1 MAVNRRSLFALLLI
15 LSLLLGTV
23 TPAFAQEPVP
33 AAPDA
38 TTPRIY
44 LPAIQSGSQSATD
57 IAQTP
62 QPQPGPL
69 TAGEAPLL
77 ESSESAAKPEVAASA
92 QGTPDQFRV
101 ASVIVVLED
110 GADPSAAVA
119 AGGGQVVHRY
129 TKVFNGVSM
138 VLPQDNVGDVASAQ
152 GVKAVYL
159 DELVQLDTDASPAFI
174 GAPAAWA
181 QLGGQESAGEGVI
194 VGILDS
200 GIWPEHPSVSDP
212 DPSGKPYAP
221 PPVVPGSNGIVPR
234 PAPGPGI
241 PPLPRS
247 TCDFGDTAWNA
258 NDAPFACNNKL
269 IGAYDFID
277 TYRVAVGLLPTE
289 FDSARDDNGHGTHT
303 LTTSA
308 GNAGVAASMYG
319 VDRGVVSGIAPRAHV
334 IAYRVCGDLGC
345 YQSDS
350 VAAIEQAILDGV
362 NVINFSI
369 SGGNNPFSDAV
380 EQAFLEAYENGV
392 FVAASAGNSGPT
404 AETVAHRGP
413 WVTTVAASTSDRH
426 FLSTLT
432 LTADNGDTLNLTGA
446 TVTPG
451 VSTPLP
457 VVVNTADPL
466 CQVPAAPGSFAGQ
479 IVVCDR
485 GVNARVNKSF
495 NVSQGGA
502 AGMIL
507 RNLALQGLNTDNH
520 FVPSVHLDGPEGAQL
535 GAFLGSHTGVV
546 ASFTGGTATTVQ
558 GDVIAS
564 FSSRGGPLQ
573 TLGVSKPDIT
583 APGVQILAGHTP
595 LPATEDGGFPG
606 QLFQAIQGTSMSSPH
621 IAGVAALLKDL
632 HPDWTP
638 GQIKSAIMTTAKI
651 AGVVKEDGT
660 TPASAFDTGSG
671 RVDVAA
677 ASNPGLTFDETA
689 TNYAA
694 LQNSMWNANYPSL
707 YLPDMPGKITVKRT
721 VRSVDSRARNWRVSV
736 FAPADVRI
744 TVPKQ
749 IRLNPGESVTFDIAV
764 DASFVPMGETRFA
777 TIEFKQGDKTLR
789 FPVTLVRGQPDV
801 YTTKVCDPASIARG
815 ATTNCTI
822 TLVNNTFNTAEADF
836 FDQLPNQLRL
846 VPETVVNATVWGNSV
861 IYKGP
866 LAGAQPPIVTIAADP
881 GGSPAGGYLPLSLF
895 PSSVLIS
902 GGDETIT
909 NFTVPAF
916 TYAGKSWNRLGIVSN
931 GYVVV
936 GGGTSA
942 DINFIN
948 QSLPDAQRPNNVLA
962 PFWSDLNPA
971 AGGAMRINT
980 LTDGVNTWIIVDYEA
995 VREYSTTRTASFQ
1008 MWIRTGTVE
1017 DITFTYGTIQG
1028 NGDGGF
1034 LTVGAENEFGNSGQN
1049 YYVDGVGTL
1058 PAAGTEL
1065 RVTSVPGAPGETR
1078 VITYQAV
1085 GHRKGVW
1092 ANCGY
1097 LCAKDIVTGANIFDG
1112 ESVAC
1117 FIGEV
1122 K

>member
-15 LSLLLGTV
+15 VSLLLTTV
-23 TPAFAQEPVP
+23 TPVFAQDAAP
-33 AAPDA
+33 ASPDA

-44 LPAIQSGSQSATD
+44 LPAIQSGSQTVTE

-62 QPQPGPL
+62 QPQPEPGPL
-69 TAGEAPLL
+69 TVGEALAP
-77 ESSESAAKPEVAASA
+77 ESSESAVKPEVAASA

-138 VLPQDNVGDVASAQ
+138 VLPSDNVGDVASAQ

-200 GIWPEHPSVSDP
+200 GIWPEHPSVADP

-221 PPVVPGSNGIVPR
+221 PPVVPGANGFAGGAPR
-234 PAPGPGI
+234 N
-241 PPLPRS
+241 

-277 TYRVAVGLLPTE
+277 TYKAFVGLLPTE

-334 IAYRVCGDLGC
+334 IAYRVCGDAGC
-345 YQSDS
+345 YNSDS
-350 VAAIEQAILDGV
+350 IAAVEQAILDGV

-369 SGGNNPFSDAV
+369 SGGNNPFGDAV
-380 EQAFLEAYENGV
+380 ELAFLDAYDNGV

-457 VVVNTADPL
+457 VVINTADPL

-535 GAFLGSHTGVV
+535 GAFLSSHTGIV
-546 ASFTGGTATTVQ
+546 ASFTGGTATAVQ

-564 FSSRGGPLQ
+564 FSSRGGPAQ

-736 FAPADVRI
+736 SAPADVRI

-764 DASFVPMGETRFA
+764 DASFVPVGETRFA

-815 ATTNCTI
+815 ATTTCTI
-822 TLVNNTFNTAEADF
+822 TLVNTTFNTAEADF

-866 LAGAQPPIVTIAADP
+866 LAGAQPPIVTIGDAN
-881 GGSPAGGYLPLSLF
+881 GTSPAGYLPLSLF
-895 PSSVLIS
+895 GIAPIGGV
-902 GGDETIT
+902 GDETIT
-909 NFTVPAF
+909 NFNVPAF
-916 TYAGKSWNRLGIVSN
+916 TYAGKSWTRLGIVSN

-942 DINFIN
+942 DVNYVN
-948 QSLPDAQRPNNVLA
+948 QSLPNALRPNNVLA

-971 AGGAMRINT
+971 AGSGAVRIGT
-980 LTDGVNTWIIVDYEA
+980 LTDGVSTWLIVDFEN

-1008 MWIRTGTVE
+1008 VWMRVGAVE